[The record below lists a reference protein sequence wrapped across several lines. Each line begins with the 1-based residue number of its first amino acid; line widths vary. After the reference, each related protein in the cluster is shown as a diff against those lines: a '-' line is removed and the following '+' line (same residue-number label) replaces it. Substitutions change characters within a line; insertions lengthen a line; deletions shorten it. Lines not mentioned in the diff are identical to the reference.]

1 MLIDKI
7 HILWFKLQREDKHLY
22 LSFPIPL
29 YIFQELLDC
38 ILDLF
43 ELVCFLVPD
52 KKQNAYSSFTVHG
65 AKILIQNAMN
75 LFDSFTENEPYYL
88 FDVKA
93 NKIKVSAKIR

>member
-7 HILWFKLQREDKHLY
+7 HIMWFKLQREDKHLY

-29 YIFQELLDC
+29 YIFQELFDC
-38 ILDLF
+38 ILDLLGF
-43 ELVCFLVPD
+43 TCFLVPE
-52 KKQNAYSSFTVHG
+52 KKQKDYSSFSVHG
-65 AKILIQNAMN
+65 VKILAQNTIN
-75 LFDSFTENEPYYL
+75 LFDSLAEDEPYYL